1 MNNKKLIQQIADKA
15 GIPFSTAVIVLRKM
29 SNMQEVKDKLNNKKY
44 D

>member
-1 MNNKKLIQQIADKA
+1 MDNKKLIQQIANKA
-15 GIPFSTAVIVLRKM
+15 GISFSKAIITLRKM